1 MTSPRTL
8 LKAWGLTP
16 NKALGQNFLADPAC
30 AQSIVDLSGISVDDI
45 VLEIGAGLGSLTIPI
60 ARKSKMTYAVEKDRR
75 MIELLQA
82 EILLSGLHN
91 VAVIDQDILGFDIQA
106 WGPAKARPIVVM
118 GNLPYNISSQIL
130 IQLIRSRSVIR
141 RAVLMFQKEPAIRL
155 MAPPGGKAYGRI
167 SVMLQYCAHTQK
179 LLELPAE
186 RFYPRPKIDSLVLC
200 IDFKEKPDYP
210 ADDEALLFKVV
221 KAAFGQRRKTLKN
234 ALKGSELHLD
244 HESAEF
250 ALAQSG
256 ILPDRRAETL
266 GVEEFVNLSNAIGR
280 VAVNREL

>member
-16 NKALGQNFLADPAC
+16 NKALGQNFLADPSC
-30 AQSIVDLSGISVDDI
+30 AESIVALSGISPDDI

-82 EILLSGLHN
+82 EILLNGLHN
-91 VAVIDQDILGFDIQA
+91 VEIIDQDILGFDIAQ
-106 WGPAKARPIVVM
+106 WPPAKARPIVVM

-141 RAVLMFQKEPAIRL
+141 RAVLMFQKEPALRL
-155 MAPPGGKAYGRI
+155 LAPPGGKDYSRV
-167 SVMLQYCAHTQK
+167 SVMLQYCAQTKK
-179 LLELPAE
+179 LLDLPAG
-186 RFYPRPKIDSLVLC
+186 RFYPRPKIDSLVLG
-200 IDFKEKPDYP
+200 IDFKENPDCP

-244 HESAEF
+244 QDVAEQV
-250 ALAQSG
+250 LIQSG
-256 ILPDRRAETL
+256 ISPIRRAESL
-266 GVEEFVNLSNAIGR
+266 GVEEFVNLSNAIGKR
-280 VAVNREL
+280 AVNRK